1 MSSPELSRTAIP
13 TPAEPR
19 LGGNM
24 GVISLIFTV
33 MAFSA
38 PAVAFLGF
46 IPVAIAMGNGVG
58 TPVAFLACGAVVAL
72 VAVGLTRM
80 ARSLP
85 NPGGFY
91 AFISAGLGKTVGLGA
106 GFAAI
111 IIYYVACMSTY
122 ALGGI
127 AMKSIIVDVFDGP
140 SLPWWIFALAL
151 WVIVGV
157 LGYFKIDFS
166 ARVLTA
172 FLGLEL
178 LLLAAYDISVLLRG
192 GADGLSLDS
201 FEPSNIF
208 SGSVAIAFMFGVGLY
223 GGFEATIIFRDEVR
237 TPERTIPRATYA
249 VVALL
254 AVMYSLTAWLF
265 INAYG
270 PVAVLDVVNADPTA
284 AATASIK
291 EYTGQ
296 FAYSAATFL
305 LLTSA
310 FASTLA
316 AHSFATR
323 YAFNLSADKILHH
336 ALSVVHKTQLSPH
349 RASMAVS
356 VATFVGL
363 VPLVLAQ
370 IPDGIVYG
378 RLSGVYTYT
387 FLLLLIL
394 VALAIPVYLI
404 QHRDSEGSIV
414 KPVVAC
420 GLAVVILSIALYL
433 ATVNFDLITGAT
445 GVFSIVLLLLIY
457 GVIAAGMV
465 MAAIYRRKRPDV
477 YARIGRDS
485 TEFTSTDVADVSDR
499 ATT

>member
-1 MSSPELSRTAIP
+1 MTTPDLSTTAIP
-13 TPAEPR
+13 TPTKPR

-46 IPVAIAMGNGVG
+46 IPVAIALGNGVG
-58 TPVAFLACGAVVAL
+58 TPVAFLACGVVVAL

-80 ARSLP
+80 ARILP

-127 AMKSIIVDVFDGP
+127 AMRSIISDLFDGP
-140 SLPWWIFALAL
+140 SLPWWIYAAGL

-166 ARVLTA
+166 ARVLTV

-201 FEPSNIF
+201 FQPSNIF

-254 AVMYSLTAWLF
+254 AVMYSITAWLF
-265 INAYG
+265 INSYG
-270 PVAVLDVVNADPTA
+270 PVAVLDVVAADPTA

-296 FAYSAATFL
+296 FAYTASTVL

-316 AHSFATR
+316 AHSFTTR
-323 YAFNLSADKILHH
+323 YAFNLSADRILHH
-336 ALSVVHKTQLSPH
+336 SLSRVHKTQLSPH
-349 RASMAVS
+349 RASIAIS
-356 VATFVGL
+356 VATFAGL
-363 VPLVLAQ
+363 AILVLAH
-370 IPDGIVYG
+370 IPDEIVYG

-387 FLLLLIL
+387 FLVLLIL
-394 VALAIPVYLI
+394 VALAIPVYLVR
-404 QHRDSEGSIV
+404 HRTTAESIA

-420 GLAVVILSIALYL
+420 GLACVILCIALYL
-433 ATVNFDLITGAT
+433 ATVNFELITGAT
-445 GVFSIVLLLLIY
+445 GAFSIVLLLLIY
-457 GVIAAGMV
+457 GLIAAGMA
-465 MAAIYRRKRPDV
+465 MAAIYRRTRPEV
-477 YARIGRDS
+477 YARIGRDDA
-485 TEFTSTDVADVSDR
+485 EFTTTAPDT

>member
-1 MSSPELSRTAIP
+1 MLSPDVSRTAIP
-13 TPAEPR
+13 TPTKPR

-46 IPVAIAMGNGVG
+46 IPVAIALGNGVG
-58 TPVAFLACGAVVAL
+58 TPVAFLACGVVVAL

-91 AFISAGLGKTVGLGA
+91 AFISAGLGKTIGLGA

-111 IIYYVACMSTY
+111 IIYYVACVSTY

-127 AMKSIIVDVFDGP
+127 AARTIVSGVFHGP
-140 SLPWWIFALAL
+140 SLPWWIFAAAL
-151 WVIVGV
+151 WAVVGV
-157 LGYFKIDFS
+157 LGYFRIDFS
-166 ARVLTA
+166 ARVLSV

-178 LLLAAYDISVLLRG
+178 LLMAAYDVSVLLRG
-192 GADGLSLDS
+192 GAEGLSFDS
-201 FEPSNIF
+201 FHPTNIF

-223 GGFEATIIFRDEVR
+223 GGFEATVIFRDEVR
-237 TPERTIPRATYA
+237 TPERTIPRATFS

-254 AVMYSLTAWLF
+254 AMMYATTAWLF

-270 PVAVLDVVNADPTA
+270 PVAVLDAVNTDPTA

-291 EYTGQ
+291 QYTGE
-296 FAYSAATFL
+296 FAYTASTLL

-316 AHSFATR
+316 AHSIATR
-323 YAFNLSADKILHH
+323 YAFNLSVDRILHH
-336 ALSVVHKTQLSPH
+336 SLSRVHATQLSPH
-349 RASMAVS
+349 RASLAMS

-363 VPLVLAQ
+363 GLLVLAH
-370 IPDGIVYG
+370 IPDEIVYG
-378 RLSGVYTYT
+378 RLSGIYTYT
-387 FLLLLIL
+387 MLLLLAL
-394 VALAIPVYLI
+394 VALAILIYLVR
-404 QHRDSEGSIV
+404 HAKSEGAIA
-414 KPVVAC
+414 KPVASC
-420 GLAVVILSIALYL
+420 GLAFVILCIALYL
-433 ATVNFDLITGAT
+433 ATVNFELITGAT
-445 GVFSIVLLLLIY
+445 GALTIVLLLLIY
-457 GVIAAGMV
+457 GIVATGMV
-465 MAAIYRRKRPDV
+465 MASIYRRKRPEV
-477 YARIGRDS
+477 YARIGRDDP
-485 TEFTSTDVADVSDR
+485 EFIATD
-499 ATT
+499 T